1 MPDLPAPK
9 LIAVIGSGISG
20 LGAAW
25 LLSRRHRV
33 VLFERDGRLGGHTC
47 TVDVDTPDGP
57 VALDTGF
64 LVHNPRTY
72 PHLVRLF
79 EETGV
84 ATAGSDMSFSVSCRR
99 TGLEYS
105 SRGVRGFFA
114 QARNA
119 ARPPHLRL
127 LADILRFNREAPRV
141 LDAPGHGARD
151 TSGDETLGEYLEGRR
166 YSRGFVAHYL
176 VPMTSAIWSAPAAS
190 VHRMPVRTLVRF
202 FQNHGMLSVGAHPAW
217 RVVGG
222 GSRTY
227 IDKLIAPLEGRVHTS
242 AEVVSVRRD
251 GAGVTLSFAARPE
264 FRADEVV
271 FACHGDQ
278 ILPMLADA
286 SPAER
291 EVLSAFT
298 TTANEAWLHT
308 DTRLLPVSPWA
319 RASWNYRVSDDDEAA
334 PSVTYHLNRLQG
346 LSTAADYCVTLNP
359 SEPIDERAVIQRFAF
374 RHPRFTRE
382 AIRAQDR
389 WREISGVDRVHYCGA
404 YWRYGFHEDGF
415 MSAVRVAADLGVTW

>member
-1 MPDLPAPK
+1 MK

-20 LGAAW
+20 LGAAY

-33 VLFERDGRLGGHTC
+33 VLFERDTRLGGHTC
-47 TVDVDTPDGP
+47 TVDVDTPDGRL
-57 VALDTGF
+57 ALDTGF

-72 PHLVRLF
+72 PNLVRLF

-99 TGLEYS
+99 TGFEYS
-105 SRGVRGFFA
+105 SRGARGFFA

-119 ARPPHLRL
+119 ANPAHLRL
-127 LADILRFNREAPRV
+127 LSDIVRFNREAPRV
-141 LDAPGHGARD
+141 LDAPG
-151 TSGDETLGEYLEGRR
+151 DETIGEYLDGRR
-166 YSRGFVAHYL
+166 YGDSFVSRYL
-176 VPMTSAIWSAPAAS
+176 VPMTSAIWSASASS

-202 FQNHGMLSVGAHPAW
+202 FQNHGMLAVGSHPAW
-217 RVVGG
+217 RIVSG

-227 IDKLIAPLEGRVHTS
+227 IDKLIAPLDGRVQTG

-251 GAGVTLSFAARPE
+251 PAGVTLSFANRPD
-264 FRADEVV
+264 FVADDVV

-278 ILPMLADA
+278 VLPMLADA

-291 EVLSAFT
+291 EVLSAFS
-298 TTANEAWLHT
+298 TTANDAWLHT
-308 DTRLLPVSPWA
+308 DARLLPVSRWA
-319 RASWNYRVSDDDEAA
+319 RASWNYRVSDDAEAA

-346 LSTAADYCVTLNP
+346 LSTAAEYCVTLNP
-359 SEPIDERAVIQRFAF
+359 REPIDERRVIQRFSF

-382 AIRAQDR
+382 AIAAQGR
-389 WREISGVDRVHYCGA
+389 WREISGVNRAHYCGA

-415 MSAVRVAADLGVTW
+415 MSAIRVAADLGVPW